1 LKKLLLTL
9 LAASVIS
16 GSIFASGFQIN
27 ESGAKAMS
35 MAGAFTGVANDA
47 SAVFFNPAAMTFL
60 DGTQIMAGATLISPS
75 ASFRGVAPSID
86 EYKMEEKL
94 FTPINFFVTHKF
106 SDNFA
111 MGISVNN
118 PYGLGS
124 TWPKDWIGK
133 YLAVET
139 EVRTFFANI
148 SFAYKIVD
156 ELSIAVGGSYAY
168 GDVTISKYSSLAP
181 FNADAFVELK
191 GDATT
196 FGFNAAIFWNP
207 IDRIRLGIT
216 FRSESKFDFTGDG
229 TADYPAQ
236 FEGKI
241 PTGNISA
248 SLTTPMNLTFGGSVK
263 AAENFM
269 FSFDWQ
275 WVGWSSY
282 DKLEV
287 TYDDFMDENGQPYVS
302 SADRNYRNSFIYR
315 LGTDWGISET
325 FNFRSGILYDFS
337 PVRTEYVEPSLPD
350 ADRIGFNLGIGI
362 EVTEGFNIDI
372 AYMYLMF
379 KERHVYHS
387 EVHYTD
393 GDSGFNGVYNSKAH
407 LLGLNLSY
415 QF

>member
-1 LKKLLLTL
+1 VQILILNSFYQKKGGIVLKKLLLTL
-9 LAASVIS
+9 LAVSVIS

-60 DGTQIMAGATLISPS
+60 DGTQIMAGVALISPS
-75 ASFRGVAPSID
+75 SSFRGVAPAID

-106 SDNFA
+106 SDDFA

-124 TWPKDWIGK
+124 TWPNDWVGK

-148 SFAYKIVD
+148 SIAYKIVD
-156 ELSIAVGGSYAY
+156 ELSIAIGGSYAY

-181 FNADAFVELK
+181 FNADAFIELK
-191 GDATT
+191 GDATSY
-196 FGFNAAIFWNP
+196 GFNAAIFWHP
-207 IDRIRLGIT
+207 IDRIRLGAT
-216 FRSESKFDFTGDG
+216 FRSESTFDFTGDG
-229 TADYPAQ
+229 TADYPSQ

-248 SLTTPMNLTFGGSVK
+248 SLTTPMNLTFGGSIK

-275 WVGWSSY
+275 WVGWSS
-282 DKLEV
+282 
-287 TYDDFMDENGQPYVS
+287 
-302 SADRNYRNSFIYR
+302 
-315 LGTDWGISET
+315 
-325 FNFRSGILYDFS
+325 
-337 PVRTEYVEPSLPD
+337 
-350 ADRIGFNLGIGI
+350 
-362 EVTEGFNIDI
+362 
-372 AYMYLMF
+372 
-379 KERHVYHS
+379 
-387 EVHYTD
+387 
-393 GDSGFNGVYNSKAH
+393 
-407 LLGLNLSY
+407 
-415 QF
+415 